1 MGRLLTRT
9 TGRDCSVRDV
19 GGRGLRRGGGGW
31 RGGSWDWTSRW
42 QSGRSRVGHV
52 RAENAVCKPDLR
64 NPRVTSDVFR
74 DIRLYSLPGCSR
86 SLRRSV
92 GATIWV
98 SGENIKKTGGA
109 EGVPRDS
116 RCGTRHPSV

>member
-42 QSGRSRVGHV
+42 QSGRGRVGHV

-86 SLRRSV
+86 SLHRSV
-92 GATIWV
+92 EAMIWV
-98 SGENIKKTGGA
+98 SGGNVKTGGA